1 MYWHSAKHDIKNLC
15 KESTVS
21 FKFLLTIQMFIA
33 LVVPRMITDEKAGVS
48 WIELE
53 AYRTLR
59 TTTETSKHRK
69 LFWQAAVK
77 STDVK

>member
-1 MYWHSAKHDIKNLC
+1 MSLYTAGEMYWHSAKHDIKNLC

-48 WIELE
+48 
-53 AYRTLR
+53 
-59 TTTETSKHRK
+59 
-69 LFWQAAVK
+69 
-77 STDVK
+77 